1 MSVIVIWLI
10 NLARATRNGWRAL
23 RRQRVAWVRLEL
35 TGGLPEFAA
44 PARWWQRRFLGRRSP
59 ASLQGLR
66 RMFERV
72 AADPHAQGV
81 LLKIDG
87 LVAGWATLQS
97 LRDEIARLR
106 GAGKRVA
113 AYLVSADMAGY
124 YAACAADEIIIPP
137 PAMLNILGVRAEV
150 RFLKDALARYGIT
163 VEYEA
168 VSPYKSAG
176 EPFVRSDISDENR
189 AQLERLLD
197 GRFAEFVRAV
207 AQARGLSDADVRAAI
222 DRAPLSSAAAREL
235 GLADALLYEDEL
247 AAHLGGGGEG
257 SRIEDGAARSSILGW
272 DEAAKRLRL
281 PYARRQRKLVAVVAV
296 EGAIAPGRSRSLPLP
311 IPLLG
316 GAQAGAESVT
326 QAIRAAERNRRV
338 AAVVLYVNSPGGDVL
353 ASDLI
358 WREVLRLRRQKPV
371 VVAMGDLAASGGY
384 YIAAP
389 ASAIVAQPGTLT
401 GSIGVFSLR
410 PVLAGLLE
418 RAEINTVVLS
428 RGARS
433 GLLSASQ
440 PPSAAERAA
449 QREVV
454 LHYYDD
460 FRQRVTDG
468 RGISPAQLDL
478 IAGGRVWLG
487 HEAAERGLVDQIG
500 GLPAAVERARALAGL
515 PPDPAAPLLLA
526 RGGREPLPPQ
536 PFPAGGLL
544 DLAPL
549 IAEALR
555 PRVLALL
562 PFDGL

>member
-1 MSVIVIWLI
+1 
-10 NLARATRNGWRAL
+10 
-23 RRQRVAWVRLEL
+23 VA
-35 TGGLPEFAA
+35 
-44 PARWWQRRFLGRRSP
+44 
-59 ASLQGLR
+59 
-66 RMFERV
+66 
-72 AADPHAQGV
+72 
-81 LLKIDG
+81 
-87 LVAGWATLQS
+87 
-97 LRDEIARLR
+97 
-106 GAGKRVA
+106 
-113 AYLVSADMAGY
+113 
-124 YAACAADEIIIPP
+124 
-137 PAMLNILGVRAEV
+137 
-150 RFLKDALARYGIT
+150 
-163 VEYEA
+163 
-168 VSPYKSAG
+168 
-176 EPFVRSDISDENR
+176 
-189 AQLERLLD
+189 
-197 GRFAEFVRAV
+197 
-207 AQARGLSDADVRAAI
+207 
-222 DRAPLSSAAAREL
+222 
-235 GLADALLYEDEL
+235 
-247 AAHLGGGGEG
+247 
-257 SRIEDGAARSSILGW
+257 
-272 DEAAKRLRL
+272 
-281 PYARRQRKLVAVVAV
+281 
-296 EGAIAPGRSRSLPLP
+296 GRSRSLPLP

-316 GAQAGAESVT
+316 GPQAGAASVT

-440 PPSAAERAA
+440 PPSPAERAA

-460 FRQRVTDG
+460 FRQRVTAG

-562 PFDGL
+562 PFEGI